1 MSVSFSQIL
10 CFASYFDVN
19 KSFVLDIGRLVIQV
33 IGISCLSMVLRRFD
47 NCLACF
53 SGFKKCRRL
62 LNYHI
67 IHYSC
72 MVRTLKLNTL
82 QQEVV

>member
-10 CFASYFDVN
+10 CFASYFDV

-47 NCLACF
+47 NCL
-53 SGFKKCRRL
+53 
-62 LNYHI
+62 
-67 IHYSC
+67 
-72 MVRTLKLNTL
+72 
-82 QQEVV
+82 